1 MREFFAA
8 VLVLLVSDLL
18 FGYSNFVSL
27 DEVTNGQRGYGLT
40 VWSGNQLKKFDFEVV
55 GVLKSN
61 PKSGVIIAKSD
72 DEELKRVGVVAGMS
86 GSPVYIGNKLLGA
99 LAFTWTYL
107 KEPMFGITPISDM
120 LDLEK
125 YQRRY
130 VSLPKDLRY
139 VVPLLVS
146 GVSREVR
153 PILNNCFSNY
163 NVELIDS
170 FSYFKVLSDG
180 SRRSKK
186 DEVVFKPGDAI
197 GINLVTG
204 DMELTAIGTV
214 THVEG
219 NKVFALGHPAFLAG
233 DVEIPVSTVDVFDVV
248 PRQSLSFKLG
258 VPSELVGTMRF
269 DGSSGVYAEVGI
281 IPEMIGVSV
290 NVDNEY
296 LYRYNIAKVKDLLP
310 QLIEAVFTESV
321 VRSKGIFGE
330 GNVWITTTV
339 GFSVS
344 SGFLKDDFS
353 LTFNDILPVYN
364 LQVGYYYALSDVI
377 SLLSFLNYN
386 PSFKVDINKVH
397 IDVSTK
403 ELDAGFI
410 VFVVPSK
417 SKVNRGEEVSVKV
430 GIRKFRGDIETK
442 EFTFRVPTW
451 VQSGTKINLG
461 ATSKLS
467 RTLQLLSTY
476 SEYLALDTYDKLYN
490 FISESLRV
498 DKLVVYME
506 VASPNV
512 ASGGNVFSL
521 LPLYL
526 MPTLL
531 GEMKSKNL
539 LPYIMEEEETESYPF
554 VGFATSQILV
564 K

>member
-1 MREFFAA
+1 MREFF
-8 VLVLLVSDLL
+8 VVFLVFFVSGLL

-27 DEVTNGQRGYGLT
+27 DEVTNGQRGYGVT
-40 VWSGNQLKKFDFEVV
+40 VWSGNQLKRFNVEVV
-55 GVLKSN
+55 GVLKVN

-86 GSPVYIGNKLLGA
+86 GSPVYIGDKLLGA
-99 LAFTWTYL
+99 VAFTWTYL
-107 KEPMFGITPISDM
+107 KEPMFGITHISDM

-125 YQRRY
+125 YQKKY
-130 VSLPKDLRY
+130 VSLPRDLSY
-139 VVPLLVS
+139 VVPLLAS

-153 PILNNCFSNY
+153 HVLNNCFSNY

-170 FSYFKVLSDG
+170 FSYFRVSSRGSKVNRKG
-180 SRRSKK
+180 
-186 DEVVFKPGDAI
+186 EVVFKPGDPI

-204 DMELTAIGTV
+204 DMELTAVGTV
-214 THVEG
+214 TYVKE

-258 VPSELVGTMRF
+258 VPKELVGTMKF
-269 DGSSGVYAEVGI
+269 DGSSGVYAEVGS
-281 IPEMIGVSV
+281 IPEMVGVSV
-290 NVDNEY
+290 NVDDEY
-296 LYRYNIAKVKDLLP
+296 LYRYNVAKVKDLLP
-310 QLIEAVFTESV
+310 QLVEVVFKESL
-321 VRSKGIFGE
+321 VRSKGVFGE
-330 GNVWITTTV
+330 GNIWLTTTV
-339 GFSVS
+339 SFSVS
-344 SGFLKDDFS
+344 SGFLKNDFS

-364 LQVGYYYALSDVI
+364 LGVGYYYALSDVV
-377 SLLSFLNYN
+377 SLLGFLNYN
-386 PSFKVDINKVH
+386 PSFKVDISKVH

-417 SKVNRGEEVSVKV
+417 TQVGRGEEIGVKV
-430 GIRKFRGDIETK
+430 GIKKFRGDVEVR
-442 EFTFRVPTW
+442 ELTFRVPTW
-451 VQSGTKINLG
+451 VQSGTRITLG
-461 ATSKLS
+461 ATSKLF

-476 SEYLALDTYDKLYN
+476 SEYLTLDTYDKLYN

-498 DKLVVYME
+498 DKLVVYMD
-506 VASPNV
+506 VPSPNV

-521 LPLYL
+521 IPLHL

-531 GEMKSKNL
+531 GEMKGKNL
-539 LPYIMEEEETESYPF
+539 LPYMVEKEEVGAYPF
-554 VGFATSQILV
+554 IGFATSQVLV